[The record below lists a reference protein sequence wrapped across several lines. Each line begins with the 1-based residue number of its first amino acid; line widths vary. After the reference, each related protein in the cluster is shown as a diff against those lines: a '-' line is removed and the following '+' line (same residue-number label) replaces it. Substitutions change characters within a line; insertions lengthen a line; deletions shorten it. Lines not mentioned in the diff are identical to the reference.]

1 MSSITM
7 VTGLWDI
14 GRGDLSENWSRPYSH
29 YLEKFNQLLDVE
41 HNLIIFGDE
50 ELRDFVFKKRT
61 EENTQ
66 FIHRKKEWFKN
77 EFYDAI
83 QKIRTDPRWYN
94 LSGWLKDSTQSKLEY
109 YNPLVMSKVFL
120 LHDAK
125 IMDKFNSSHLF
136 WVDAGI
142 TNTLSIGYLEKK
154 ILDKLLNIDK
164 ISFISFPYKAENEI
178 HGFEYKK
185 LCEIS
190 NAKVNKV
197 CRGGFF
203 GGNKDEIGQF
213 NSDYYHL
220 LGSTLKDGYMGTE
233 ESIFTIMIYLHSDR
247 YNYFEIEENGLIYKF
262 FDDLKNDKHKLMS
275 ENKLIKKPV
284 LNSDKVGLYVIT
296 FNSPKQF
303 EALLKSMSEYDS
315 DFIEKPKKFLLDN
328 STDLSTTPKYKSLC
342 EEYGFE
348 HIKKDNLGIV
358 GGRIFVAEHF
368 NQQDLDFYFWFEDDM
383 IFYNGSDTTCRNGF
397 VRKLPNLYKKSLQI
411 IRKENFDF
419 LKLNF
424 TEFYSDNSYQVSW
437 YNVPQKYREERWPN
451 YSKLPQHGLD
461 PSSPRTEFK
470 NIKSFNGVPYASG
483 EIYIC
488 NWPIILTKQG
498 NIKCYLETKWDR
510 PYEQTLMSHCY
521 QETMKGRIN
530 GGLLLAT
537 PTQHNRF
544 EHYDG
549 KLRRE
554 N

>member
-1 MSSITM
+1 M